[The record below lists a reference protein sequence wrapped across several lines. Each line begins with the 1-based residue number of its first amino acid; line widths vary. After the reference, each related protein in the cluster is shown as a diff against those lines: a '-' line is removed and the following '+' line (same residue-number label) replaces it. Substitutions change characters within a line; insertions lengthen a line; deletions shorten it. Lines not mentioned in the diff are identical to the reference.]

1 MVAESNIPAKMYED
15 VYKKPNGPAK
25 MYEDVYKK
33 PNGSAKMYEDV
44 EKKDGG
50 RRPGMPFD
58 NDSLC
63 YLEVRLAQ
71 PPKKEVGE
79 LIRKAHQ
86 ELKFPIGQGFTDA
99 LKEYHQM
106 NAPEE

>member
-1 MVAESNIPAKMYED
+1 MTAQEMIRELEQFPPEM
-15 VYKKPNGPAK
+15 
-25 MYEDVYKK
+25 
-33 PNGSAKMYEDV
+33 
-44 EKKDGG
+44 
-50 RRPGMPFD
+50 
-58 NDSLC
+58 
-63 YLEVRLAQ
+63 EVRLAQ